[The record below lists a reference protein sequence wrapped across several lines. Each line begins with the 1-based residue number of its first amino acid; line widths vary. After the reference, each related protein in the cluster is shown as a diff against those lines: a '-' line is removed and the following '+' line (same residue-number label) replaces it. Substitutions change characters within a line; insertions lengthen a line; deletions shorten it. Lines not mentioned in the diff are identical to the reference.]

1 MTTNADPR
9 AATLDAVLLLL
20 RAGSLSP
27 EDLLRG
33 TIAIA
38 RVRRKPSAG
47 RRVLARDYQVGVS
60 ALSPIGNAVSEWLWD
75 RGTGVVLIGCC
86 ERVLT
91 TLGVCLVELTA
102 TRSPDSR
109 SYLAICLLVTA

>member
-33 TIAIA
+33 TIATA

-60 ALSPIGNAVSEWLWD
+60 ALSPIGSAD
-75 RGTGVVLIGCC
+75 RDRSGGVVAAGDL
-86 ERVLT
+86 ERLALEDVVVVGVGSSDEVL
-91 TLGVCLVELTA
+91 LG
-102 TRSPDSR
+102 S
-109 SYLAICLLVTA
+109 